1 MNAPRVPPA
10 ELARAVEWTRHQLYR
25 LHQRLAPAPAA
36 MMEMIIA
43 TWRSQA
49 ITVAAQLGI
58 ADALANGPLPIDEL
72 ADRVGADADAL
83 GRLLRALISRGIFR
97 HRRDGRYELNSLA
110 DTLRSD
116 APVSMTWAAQFYGS
130 AEQRERWTLLVDSV
144 RTGNSVVPALRGK
157 ESFDYFAEEPELA
170 ELFNRTMTSI
180 SKLTDACVVA
190 GYNFSG
196 YRTIVDVGG
205 GHGPLLAAIL
215 AATPTSRGVLYDLPV
230 VVAQALSLLREHN
243 VADRVRI
250 AEGSFFDNVPSGG
263 DAYVLKNIM
272 HDWPDEKAV
281 QILRNVRAAAGPRA
295 TVLLVEL
302 VIPDHDRDF
311 PGKWADLEM
320 LLNLAA
326 RERTAAEYRNLL
338 SQAGFRMTRV
348 VQTASPLSVVEARPV
363 TTTRA
368 TCGIPH
374 AMNSSRSPAVYLIP
388 RQ

>member
-1 MNAPRVPPA
+1 MNKLSKSPRTNPEGEAMSASTKVPPA
-10 ELARAVEWTRHQLYR
+10 KLARVVEWIRHHLYR

-43 TWRSQA
+43 TWTSQA

-58 ADALANGPLPIDEL
+58 ADALTNGPLPIEEL
-72 ADRVGADADAL
+72 AAQVGADADAL
-83 GRLLRALISRGIFR
+83 RRLLRALISRGIFR

-130 AEQRERWTLLVDSV
+130 REQRERWTLLVDSI
-144 RTGNSVVPALRGK
+144 RTGNAVVPALHGK

-170 ELFNRTMTSI
+170 ELFNQTMTSI
-180 SKLTDACVVA
+180 SELTDASVVA
-190 GYNFSG
+190 GYDFSA
-196 YRTIVDVGG
+196 YPTIVDVGG

-215 AATPTSRGVLYDLPV
+215 AGAPASRGVLYDLPR
-230 VVAQALSLLREHN
+230 VVASAPNLLREHN

-250 AEGSFFDNVPSGG
+250 AEGSFFDSVPSGG
-263 DAYVLKNIM
+263 DAYILKNII

-281 QILRNVRAAAGPRA
+281 QILRNVRAAAGPEA

-302 VIPDHDRDF
+302 VIPKHDRDF

-320 LLNLAA
+320 LLNLGA
-326 RERTAAEYRNLL
+326 RERTAAEYRDLL
-338 SQAGFRMTRV
+338 SQAGFQMTRV
-348 VQTASPLSVVEARPV
+348 VQTASPLSVVEAR
-363 TTTRA
+363 A
-368 TCGIPH
+368 
-374 AMNSSRSPAVYLIP
+374 A
-388 RQ
+388 